1 MELKRLLE
9 TLPPES
15 RKADKSNSQESCAKQ
30 FKKRKSLVQFRQ
42 PEPSYAN
49 KSFEPEEEATSKGK
63 QRTEGSSSSGVE
75 GI

>member
-15 RKADKSNSQESCAKQ
+15 RKADKSNSQESCAQQ

-49 KSFEPEEEATSKGK
+49 KSFEPEEEASKSK
-63 QRTEGSSSSGVE
+63 QRTEGSSSSDVE

>member
-9 TLPPES
+9 TLPPEARGDEDS
-15 RKADKSNSQESCAKQ
+15 SSKENRAKQ

-49 KSFEPEEEATSKGK
+49 KSFVPDEEISKTSQGKEA
-63 QRTEGSSSSGVE
+63 SSSSNRGDR
-75 GI
+75 I

>member
-15 RKADKSNSQESCAKQ
+15 RTDNESSSKESRAKQ
-30 FKKRKSLVQFRQ
+30 FKKRKSLVQFRH

-49 KSFEPEEEATSKGK
+49 KSFEPDEGK
-63 QRTEGSSSSGVE
+63 TTKSQRNDGSSSSSGDR
-75 GI
+75 I